1 MGEAF
6 SLKGQKILVAGHR
19 GMVGAALLRRLALE
33 DCQILTLGRDEV
45 DLTQQAQT
53 HAVLADMKPDAILL
67 AAAKVGGI
75 LANRDFPASFLYDNL
90 AIELNMIEGARR
102 AGVTRF
108 VMLGSSCIYPKEA
121 PQPIRES
128 ALLTGPL
135 EETNQWYAIAK
146 IAGLKLVQAY
156 RHQYGLSYI
165 SIMPTNL
172 YGPGDNFD
180 LQTSHVMPALIRKAH
195 DAKITGAS
203 EMVIWGSGTPLRE
216 FLHVDDCADGIIHL
230 MKTYNGDEH
239 INLGTGQDISIQA
252 LTELICNVVGFHGA
266 IRQDLTKPDGTAR
279 KLMSGD
285 QIKALGWQPKITL
298 RDGIISTYEWFL
310 NNRARA

>member
-156 RHQYGLSYI
+156 RLQYGLSYI